1 MNKTQTAVQLVGPDQ
16 LTLNIEK
23 PVHQPGPMQLLC
35 QVEAVGLCFSDLK
48 LLKQFSGHVR
58 KGDVLRGVAQ
68 DVLDALPS
76 YAPREEA
83 TVPGHEAV
91 VRIVAVGEGVARHA
105 VGERVLVQADWRELR
120 TEQSNAAFGYNV
132 EGALQEY
139 VLLDERIVIEPS
151 TQQRYLLPAGEERSA
166 SAIALVE
173 PWACVEDSY
182 VTEERNHLAEGGT
195 LLVVADPGR
204 TLDGLADCIAAHA
217 PSRIVTMGCTVAGGE
232 SIDSLDAL
240 AAMSVDDVLYFGHC
254 CETIEQFCPA
264 LGNNGIANIVLGG
277 ESLAREVQLDV
288 GRVHYGCVRWCGT
301 AGMHAA
307 EGYASIP
314 HTGEIRDD
322 DCVCVIGAGG
332 PMGQMHVIRN
342 LCTGHHDVTVVAT
355 DFDANRLKGLT
366 RIAQPLAD
374 SNHVAYRA
382 VNTKESSPTEIFSYV
397 ALMAPVATLV
407 ASAIAEM
414 APKGILN
421 IFAGIPAGTLQAI
434 DLDRYIRQQLW
445 MFGTSGSTIGDMQ
458 RVLEKVE
465 SGQLDTNLSVDAI
478 CGMAGAIEGIRA
490 VEHRTLAGKI
500 LVYPALTE
508 MGLIPLEELHK
519 ELPEV
524 AAKLK
529 NGRWTEEAER
539 TLLGR

>member
-1 MNKTQTAVQLVGPDQ
+1 MNKMQTAVQLVGPDQ
-16 LTLNIEK
+16 LTLNTKK

-48 LLKQFSGHVR
+48 LLKQFDAHVR
-58 KGDVLRGVAQ
+58 KRPVLSGVEQ
-68 DVLDALPS
+68 NVLDALPS
-76 YAPREEA
+76 YAPHKA
-83 TVPGHEAV
+83 PTVPGHEAV
-91 VRIVAVGEGVARHA
+91 VRIIAIGEGVTRHA

-120 TEQSNAAFGYNV
+120 TEQSNAAFGYNI

-139 VLLDERIVIEPS
+139 VLLDERVVIEPS
-151 TQQRYLLPAGEERSA
+151 TQQRYLLPTGEERSA

-182 VTEERNHLAEGGT
+182 VTKERNHLAEGGT
-195 LLVVADPGR
+195 LLVIADPGR
-204 TLDGLADCIAAHA
+204 TLDGLDECIAAHT
-217 PSRIVTMGCTVAGGE
+217 PSRIVTMGCCVPSGE
-232 SIDSLDAL
+232 SIDSLDTL
-240 AAMSVDDVLYFGHC
+240 DAMSVDDILYFGHR
-254 CETIEQFCPA
+254 CETVEAFGPKLA
-264 LGNNGIANIVLGG
+264 NNGIANIILGG
-277 ESLAREVQLDV
+277 GSFSRRVQIDV

-301 AGMHAA
+301 AGNHAV

-314 HTGEIRDD
+314 ATGEIRDGEQ
-322 DCVCVIGAGG
+322 VCVIGAGG

-342 LCTGHHDVTVVAT
+342 LCTGHDDVSVVAT
-355 DFDANRLKGLT
+355 DFDAQRLAGLT

-374 SNHVAYRA
+374 KNQVAYRA
-382 VNTKESSPTEIFSYV
+382 VNTKEETPTETFSYI

-407 ASAIAEM
+407 ASAIDDLSET
-414 APKGILN
+414 GWIN
-421 IFAGIPAGTLQAI
+421 IFAGIPAGTLQEL
-434 DLDRYIRQQLW
+434 DLDRYVRQQLW
-445 MFGTSGSTIGDMQ
+445 MFGTSGSTIDDMQ

-508 MGLIPLEELHK
+508 MGLIPLEELHNQ
-519 ELPEV
+519 LPEV

-529 NGRWTEEAER
+529 NGRWTEQAER
-539 TLLGR
+539 TLLGQ